1 MSRRYGIAVCA
12 VVAAFLLSACEKQQ
26 TMTGNT
32 KKAETPVWQAG
43 DSRWVRADAKAG
55 DKASW
60 ERQMAARAQYQN
72 DYSRAGQ

>member
-1 MSRRYGIAVCA
+1 MSARLGIALLA
-12 VVAAFLLSACEKQQ
+12 VAAAFALSACEKQQ

-32 KKAETPVWQAG
+32 KKADTPVWQAS

-60 ERQMAARAQYQN
+60 ERQMATRAQHQN
-72 DYSRAGQ
+72 DYASGGR